1 METKKNNFVNLGDTD
16 KKCRHPAG
24 EGIGTRTGYVDFVT
38 SDNPHCGDCKH
49 VCFDMDARAYVCRR
63 FGVEVHEQSACDYWL
78 HERTRT

>member
-1 METKKNNFVNLGDTD
+1 MANGDWLKD
-16 KKCRHPAG
+16 YPAV

-38 SDNPHCGDCKH
+38 SDNPHCGNCMH
-49 VCFDMDARAYVCRR
+49 VCFDMDARAYACRH